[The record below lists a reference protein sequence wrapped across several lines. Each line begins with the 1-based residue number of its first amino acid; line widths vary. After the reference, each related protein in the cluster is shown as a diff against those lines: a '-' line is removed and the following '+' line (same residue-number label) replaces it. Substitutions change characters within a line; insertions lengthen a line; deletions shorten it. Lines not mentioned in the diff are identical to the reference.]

1 MTAIITSSQN
11 QHTELAHLGAGAA
24 TINPKAPQ
32 EPLEQNSTLETNS
45 TPKTISAQEI
55 ISTPKTISAQ
65 EIISTPKITQ
75 EQETDSNQKLMSLK
89 EFITKKLPEYTTYSS
104 ALVNI
109 ISAPIHLFEDS
120 NPLKKIINKISMI
133 FTKIHLGAYSVS
145 GIITALKQ
153 KNPFLIFS
161 FFTEGVAAFLGLRK
175 IYMFRGIAT
184 GIDGAVAGIK
194 DKYKK
199 SEFNSYKEA
208 WDFTLMSL
216 KHATSEL
223 LNKLSKDP
231 LYIFKLDGSE
241 IAIFA
246 SLVAA
251 MGGFLGMT
259 VNEKIFGA
267 IRDIFGGLG
276 DIGVFKLD
284 NPLAKGSGMAY
295 LGGTLMDL
303 TARVFNKG
311 IASVLNINNTN
322 AFERLRDSFHEAA
335 IALDRIGS
343 LLFLKYNQESDNDL
357 KSNATKPQNKKREL
371 LHSMAMAA

>member
-1 MTAIITSSQN
+1 
-11 QHTELAHLGAGAA
+11 
-24 TINPKAPQ
+24 
-32 EPLEQNSTLETNS
+32 
-45 TPKTISAQEI
+45 
-55 ISTPKTISAQ
+55 
-65 EIISTPKITQ
+65 
-75 EQETDSNQKLMSLK
+75 
-89 EFITKKLPEYTTYSS
+89 
-104 ALVNI
+104 
-109 ISAPIHLFEDS
+109 
-120 NPLKKIINKISMI
+120 
-133 FTKIHLGAYSVS
+133 
-145 GIITALKQ
+145 
-153 KNPFLIFS
+153 
-161 FFTEGVAAFLGLRK
+161 
-175 IYMFRGIAT
+175 MFRGIAT

-216 KHATSEL
+216 KHASSEL

-311 IASVLNINNTN
+311 IASILKINNTN

-343 LLFLKYNQESDNDL
+343 LLFLKYNQESDKDL
-357 KSNATKPQNKKREL
+357 ELNATKPQNKKREL
-371 LHSMAMAA
+371 HHSMAMAA

>member
-1 MTAIITSSQN
+1 MITTPINYLINPSKP
-11 QHTELAHLGAGAA
+11 AHLQSGAV
-24 TINPKAPQ
+24 
-32 EPLEQNSTLETNS
+32 
-45 TPKTISAQEI
+45 
-55 ISTPKTISAQ
+55 
-65 EIISTPKITQ
+65 
-75 EQETDSNQKLMSLK
+75 K
-89 EFITKKLPEYTTYSS
+89 EFIVKKLPEYTTYSS
-104 ALVNI
+104 ALVNL

-120 NPLKKIINKISMI
+120 NTLKKIINKISMF

-145 GIITALKQ
+145 GLMTAFKQ

-194 DKYKK
+194 DKFKK
-199 SEFNSYKEA
+199 SEFNSFKEG
-208 WDFTLMSL
+208 WDFTLKSL
-216 KHATSEL
+216 KQSSSEL
-223 LNKLSKDP
+223 LSKLSKDP
-231 LYIFKLDGSE
+231 SYIFKLDGSE

-246 SLVAA
+246 SLAA
-251 MGGFLGMT
+251 AIGGFLGMT

-267 IRDIFGGLG
+267 MRDIFGGLG
-276 DIGVFKLD
+276 DLGVFKLD

-311 IASVLNINNTN
+311 IASILNINNTN

-343 LLFLKYNQESDNDL
+343 LLFLKYNQESDKDL
-357 KSNATKPQNKKREL
+357 KSNATKKPQITAKD
-371 LHSMAMAA
+371 LHYSMAV

>member
-24 TINPKAPQ
+24 TINPKSPQ
-32 EPLEQNSTLETNS
+32 EPLEQ
-45 TPKTISAQEI
+45 
-55 ISTPKTISAQ
+55 ISTPKTISTPETINA
-65 EIISTPKITQ
+65 PKITQ
-75 EQETDSNQKLMSLK
+75 EQETDSNQQLMSLK

-216 KHATSEL
+216 KHASSEL

-371 LHSMAMAA
+371 HHSMAMAA

>member
-1 MTAIITSSQN
+1 MTAIITRSQN
-11 QHTELAHLGAGAA
+11 QHTQFAHLGAGTYAINTQA
-24 TINPKAPQ
+24 TQ
-32 EPLEQNSTLETNS
+32 EPLEQIS
-45 TPKTISAQEI
+45 TPNTFSTQETISA
-55 ISTPKTISAQ
+55 
-65 EIISTPKITQ
+65 PKITK
-75 EQETDSNQKLMSLK
+75 EQEIDSNQQSLSLK
-89 EFITKKLPEYTTYSS
+89 EFITKKIPEYTTYSS

-199 SEFNSYKEA
+199 SEFSSFKEGWNFTINSI
-208 WDFTLMSL
+208 
-216 KHATSEL
+216 KHSASEL
-223 LNKLSKDP
+223 LKKISQEGIKTKLE
-231 LYIFKLDGSE
+231 GSE

-251 MGGFLGMT
+251 LGGFLGMT

-267 IRDIFGGLG
+267 VRDIFGGLG
-276 DIGVFKLD
+276 DIGIFKLD
-284 NPLAKGSGMAY
+284 NPLAKSSGMAY
-295 LGGTLMDL
+295 LSGTLMDL
-303 TARVFNKG
+303 TARVFNKS
-311 IASVLNINNTN
+311 IASILNIKDTN

-335 IALDRIGS
+335 IALDRIGQ
-343 LLFLKYNQESDNDL
+343 LLFLKYNQETDKDL
-357 KSNATKPQNKKREL
+357 ESNATKNNR
-371 LHSMAMAA
+371 S